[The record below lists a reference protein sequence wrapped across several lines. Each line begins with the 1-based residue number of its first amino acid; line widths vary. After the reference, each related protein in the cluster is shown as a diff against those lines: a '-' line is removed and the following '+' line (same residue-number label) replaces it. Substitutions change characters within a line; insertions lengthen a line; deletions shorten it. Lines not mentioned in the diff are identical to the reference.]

1 MTDATLAPS
10 APLGFSAALRF
21 AVRAL
26 RGTVRRAFRGF
37 GIFVACLALGVAAIA
52 GVATLGRS
60 FDATLAAQG
69 DLVLG
74 GDVAFAQHHRPLSAA
89 EHAFLAARGAT
100 SDVATLR
107 AMARRDDGT
116 AVLVEAKA
124 VDEAYPL
131 VGRLT
136 ASTTFSAT
144 DTAAPSKASA
154 VDGRPLLAATGT
166 GDARSWGALVED
178 TLLARLGVKIGDR
191 LTVGSAHVRITGV
204 IVDEP
209 DRLSSGIGF
218 GPRLLMSRA
227 ALEASGL
234 LAPGSLVRW
243 HTRLRL
249 APGGDPTTTIAAAKE
264 AFPAAGWQIR
274 SRSEAAPGLKA
285 TIDRFVQFLT
295 LVGLT
300 TLVIGGLGVAHAVTG
315 HLERRRE
322 TIAIWKALG
331 ATRGFVFRVHA
342 LEIGAIALL
351 GIGLGVV
358 LGAAVPPLFA
368 GPLGGV
374 LGLDLIPVAAP
385 GALALSALEGAVT
398 AALFVAVPLGV
409 AVDARPASL
418 LRGEIDVAGRRPRF
432 ARIWPAVLLA
442 ALLIAL
448 VVGLSPERRI
458 TLPYLGT
465 LVVAFVVLRMV
476 AAGLVALARR
486 MPRPRLFEARTA
498 IAAIARPG
506 APTASIVLSLGL
518 GATLLAALAQVESG
532 LTHALSSTLPKQAPS
547 FFFLDVPSRDADA
560 FRDFLGERAKGGIVA
575 DVPMLRGRIT
585 ALKGV
590 PVEKV
595 TVEEHTRFIL
605 ESDRGITFS
614 ATPPENSTVVDGTW
628 WKPDHAGPPL
638 VSFDAETA
646 KGLGLAVGDE
656 ITVNVLGRDV
666 TATIANLRHIEWGRL
681 AINFFMV
688 FSPDTFRGAPATR
701 LFTVTFPDGGTTR
714 EELTLLKEVVERFP
728 VVSAIRVKD
737 ALTRIDDLMRR
748 TATGVAAVAG
758 FAVIAAILVLAGA
771 LTARQ
776 EARIRDTAVLAAIGA
791 TRRRLIGAFG
801 LEFALTALAGS
812 LFAVAV
818 GTTAAWWVLTRVM
831 KLPFAPDPVA
841 VVTVVLVTAGLTVGL
856 GLMSTR
862 AALKR
867 RPAEVLRAS

>member
-1 MTDATLAPS
+1 MTAGS
-10 APLGFSAALRF
+10 PLRFAAALRF
-21 AVRAL
+21 AGRSL
-26 RGTVRRAFRGF
+26 RGTVKRAFRGF

-52 GVATLGRS
+52 GVAALGRS
-60 FDATLAAQG
+60 FDASLAAQG

-74 GDVAFAQHHRPLSAA
+74 GDVAFSVHHRPLGGA
-89 EHAFLAARGAT
+89 EHDFLTARGRT

-124 VDEAYPL
+124 VDDAYPL
-131 VGRLT
+131 VGRL
-136 ASTTFSAT
+136 AATTTPGA
-144 DTAAPSKASA
+144 AAPEAI
-154 VDGRPLLAATGT
+154 DGRPLLAASGA
-166 GDARSWGALVED
+166 GDARTFGVLVED
-178 TLLARLGVKIGDR
+178 TLLPRLGIAVGDT
-191 LTVGSAHVRITGV
+191 LTVGSARVRVAGV

-209 DRLSSGIGF
+209 DRLSSGLGF
-218 GPRLLMSRA
+218 GPRLMMSRA
-227 ALEASGL
+227 ALDASGL

-249 APGGDPTTTIAAAKE
+249 AAGGDPAATVAAAKE
-264 AFPAAGWQIR
+264 AFPAAGWEIR
-274 SRSEAAPGLKA
+274 SRKEAAPGLKA

-322 TIAIWKALG
+322 AIAIWKALG
-331 ATRGFVFRVHA
+331 ATRGFVFLVHA
-342 LEIGAIALL
+342 LEIGALALL
-351 GIGLGVV
+351 GIALGVG
-358 LGAAVPPLFA
+358 LGAAVPVLFA
-368 GPLGGV
+368 GPLGGA
-374 LGLDLIPVAAP
+374 LGLDLVPVFAP
-385 GALALSALEGAVT
+385 DALALAALEGAVT
-398 AALFVAVPLGV
+398 AALFVSVPLGL
-409 AVDARPASL
+409 AVDARPAAL
-418 LRGEIDVAGRRPRF
+418 LRGEIEIAGRRPRF
-432 ARIWPAVLLA
+432 ARIWPAALLA
-442 ALLIAL
+442 AALLAL

-465 LVVAFVVLRMV
+465 LVIAFLLLRLVAT
-476 AAGLVALARR
+476 GLVALARR
-486 MPRPRLFEARTA
+486 LPRPRRFETRAA

-532 LTHALSSTLPKQAPS
+532 LTGALSSTLPKQAPS

-560 FRDFLGERAKGGIVA
+560 FRDFLTERAEGGLVA
-575 DVPMLRGRIT
+575 DVPMLRGRIV

-590 PVEKV
+590 PVEKAKIA
-595 TVEEHTRFIL
+595 EESRFVL
-605 ESDRGITFS
+605 EGDRGVTFS
-614 ATPPENSTVVDGTW
+614 ALPPENAEIVEGAW

-646 KGLGLAVGDE
+646 RNLGLAVGDR

-666 TATIANLRHIEWGRL
+666 EATIASLRRIEWGRL

-688 FSPDTFRGAPATR
+688 FSPDAFRGAPATR
-701 LFTVTFPDGGTTR
+701 LVTVTFPDGGDPKR
-714 EELTLLKEVVERFP
+714 ELALLAQVVERFP

-737 ALTRIDDLMRR
+737 ALGRLDEVMRR
-748 TATGVAAVAG
+748 AAAGVAAVAG
-758 FAVIAAILVLAGA
+758 FTVVAAILVLAGA

-776 EARIRDTAVLAAIGA
+776 EARIRDTAVLAAVGA
-791 TRRRLIGAFG
+791 TRRRLLLAFG
-801 LEFALTALAGS
+801 LEFAVTALAGA

-818 GTTAAWWVLTRVM
+818 GTAAAWWVLTRVM
-831 KLPFAPDPVA
+831 KLGFVADPLSVIGVVA
-841 VVTVVLVTAGLTVGL
+841 LTTGLTVGL

-862 AALKR
+862 AALRR
-867 RPAEVLRAS
+867 RPAEVLRSS

>member
-1 MTDATLAPS
+1 MISATAMS
-10 APLGFSAALRF
+10 FATAVRF
-21 AVRAL
+21 AGRSL

-37 GIFVACLALGVAAIA
+37 GIFVMCLALGVAAIA
-52 GVATLGRS
+52 GVAALGRS
-60 FDATLAAQG
+60 FDASLAAQG

-74 GDVAFAQHHRPLSAA
+74 GDIAFTVHHRPLGTA
-89 EHAFLAARGAT
+89 EHDFLAARGRT

-136 ASTTFSAT
+136 ATTTSAAEGT
-144 DTAAPSKASA
+144 KAAA
-154 VDGRPLLAATGT
+154 VDARPLLAATGT
-166 GDARSWGALVED
+166 DEARVFGALVED
-178 TLLARLGVKIGDR
+178 TLLARLGVAVGDT
-191 LTVGSAHVRITGV
+191 LSVGSIRVRVAGV

-218 GPRLLMSRA
+218 GPRLLVSRV

-249 APGGDPTTTIAAAKE
+249 ATSDDVGTTIATAKA
-264 AFPAAGWQIR
+264 AFPAAGWEIR
-274 SRSEAAPGLKA
+274 SHREAAPGLKA

-322 TIAIWKALG
+322 AIAIWKILG
-331 ATRGFVFRVHA
+331 ATRGFVFVVHA

-351 GIGLGVV
+351 GIALGVAV
-358 LGAAVPPLFA
+358 GAVVPHLFA
-368 GPLGGV
+368 GPLGDA
-374 LGLDLIPVAAP
+374 LGLDLVPVFAP
-385 GALALSALEGAVT
+385 GTLALAAAEGAVT
-398 AALFVAVPLGV
+398 AALFVAVPLGM
-409 AVDARPASL
+409 AVDARPATL
-418 LRGEIDVAGRRPRF
+418 LRGEIELAGRRPRF
-432 ARIWPAVLLA
+432 ARLWPAALLA
-442 ALLIAL
+442 AALLAL

-458 TLPYLGT
+458 TLPYLAT
-465 LVVAFVVLRMV
+465 LVAAFLVLRLV
-476 AAGLVALARR
+476 STGLVAIARR
-486 MPRPRLFEARTA
+486 LPRPHRFEARTA
-498 IAAIARPG
+498 VAAIARPG

-560 FRDFLGERAKGGIVA
+560 FRAFLKENAVGADVA
-575 DVPMLRGRIT
+575 DVPMLRGRIVG
-585 ALKGV
+585 LKGV
-590 PVEKV
+590 PVEKARV
-595 TVEEHTRFIL
+595 AEESRFVL
-605 ESDRGITFS
+605 EGDRGVTFS
-614 ATPPENSTVVDGTW
+614 ALPPENSAVVAGDW

-646 KGLGLAVGDE
+646 KNLGLGLGDR
-656 ITVNVLGRDV
+656 ITVNVLGRDIE
-666 TATIANLRHIEWGRL
+666 ATIANLRHIEWGRL

-688 FSPDTFRGAPATR
+688 FSPDAFRGAPATR
-701 LFTVTFPDGGTTR
+701 LVTVTWPDGGDR
-714 EELTLLKEVVERFP
+714 SRELTLLTRVVDRFP

-748 TATGVAAVAG
+748 AAAGVAAVAG
-758 FAVIAAILVLAGA
+758 FAVVAAILVLAGA

-791 TRRRLIGAFG
+791 TRRRLLAAFG
-801 LEFALTALAGS
+801 LEFALTALAGA

-818 GTTAAWWVLTRVM
+818 GTAAAWWILTRVM
-831 KLPFAPDPVA
+831 KLPFAADPTA
-841 VVTVVLVTAGLTVGL
+841 VVGVVVVTIGLTVGL
-856 GLMSTR
+856 GLLSTR
-862 AALKR
+862 AALRR
-867 RPAEVLRAS
+867 RPADVLRSS